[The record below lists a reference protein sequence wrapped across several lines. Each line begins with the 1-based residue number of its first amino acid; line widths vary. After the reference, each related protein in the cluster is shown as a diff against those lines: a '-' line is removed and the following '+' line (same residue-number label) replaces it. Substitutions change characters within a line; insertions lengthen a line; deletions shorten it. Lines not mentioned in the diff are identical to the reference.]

1 MTPAAL
7 PAFYL
12 TAPGAPSVK
21 TKVSPTFVGL
31 FVLGALLLGLV
42 ALTTFGGVNFFSRP
56 QRFEV
61 FFDESIH
68 GLDLG
73 SPVKLR
79 GVRVGRVV
87 DIHLRYDAARHHSS
101 IAVVCELNR
110 NVIADGQGVMIDLS
124 SPGELQ
130 KLVDDGLRAQL
141 GINGLATGLLFVELD
156 FLDPKQFP
164 APRVLD
170 TGDTPYAV
178 VPSVPS
184 TISEFQA
191 SLTAILTA
199 LQKVDFAGLSQ
210 ELSGLLVD
218 TRQKLAALDLPPLV
232 TEATQAARAVR
243 QLAADPAWPATLAN
257 LNGAV
262 TELRGTMAKIDT
274 QVAPTSDKLN
284 EALAQT
290 KQAVEAFNTTAQTVR
305 EFIAAQ
311 QGLGADADAALKRLA
326 EASES
331 VRRLADFLERNPA
344 AILTGRKPGDEPTL
358 APPPAETGAGPA
370 KKRP

>member
-1 MTPAAL
+1 
-7 PAFYL
+7 
-12 TAPGAPSVK
+12 VK
-21 TKVSPTFVGL
+21 TKASPSLVGL
-31 FVLGALLLGLV
+31 FVLGALLLGLL
-42 ALTTFGGVNFFSRP
+42 ALTTFGGINLFSRP

-61 FFDESIH
+61 FFDESVH

-73 SPVKLR
+73 SAVKLR

-110 NVIADGQGVMIDLS
+110 NMITDAHGVMIDLS
-124 SPGELQ
+124 TPGELQ
-130 KLVDDGLRAQL
+130 KLVDNGLRAQL
-141 GINGLATGLLFVELD
+141 GIAGLATGLLFVELD
-156 FLDPKQFP
+156 FLDPAQFP
-164 APRVLD
+164 LPRSPETV
-170 TGDTPYAV
+170 DTPYAV

-191 SLTAILTA
+191 SLTSILTA

-232 TEATQAARAVR
+232 TEATQAAQAVR
-243 QLAADPAWPATLAN
+243 QLASDPAWPATLAN

-262 TELRGTMAKIDT
+262 TELRGTVAKIDT
-274 QVAPTSDKLN
+274 QVGPTADKLN

-290 KQAVEAFNTTAQTVR
+290 KQAVEAFNATALTVR
-305 EFIAAQ
+305 EFITAQ
-311 QGLGADADAALKRLA
+311 QGLGAEADVALKRLA

-344 AILTGRKPGDEPTL
+344 AILTGRKPADEPSL
-358 APPPAETGAGPA
+358 VPAPPPPPASGPTLR
-370 KKRP
+370 KP